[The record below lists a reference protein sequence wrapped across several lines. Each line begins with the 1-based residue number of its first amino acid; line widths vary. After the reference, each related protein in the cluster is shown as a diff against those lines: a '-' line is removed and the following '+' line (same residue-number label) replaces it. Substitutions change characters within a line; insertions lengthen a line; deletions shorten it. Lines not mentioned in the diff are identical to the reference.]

1 MTPVLFSPEGD
12 MPQLADGGETVS
24 LTWPDGRQQMVT
36 AAVRMATRSRVHQEG
51 GQASTAQTA
60 WHLPANLAAPPTI
73 GLLMTDSTGE
83 QWFATAVTLA
93 ATASR
98 WVIAARQVTIPGG
111 LADRVHLQTALVS
124 KDDHGGQLIQW
135 RTVATHWPAR
145 VQPLATSLRTADGT
159 ASPDRFRVL
168 LVPSPRL
175 SAVLHQRPLR
185 VLQPHPSRRLQVCS
199 IEQADNPAE
208 LWVLLA
214 DAA

>member
-1 MTPVLFSPEGD
+1 MTPALFSPQGD
-12 MPQLADGGETVS
+12 LPQLADGGETVS
-24 LTWPDGRQQMVT
+24 LTWPDGRQQSIT
-36 AAVRMATRSRVHQEG
+36 AAVRAATRSRLHKEG
-51 GQASTAQTA
+51 SEVSTAQTA
-60 WHLPANLAAPPTI
+60 WHLPASLIAPPAI
-73 GLLMTDSTGE
+73 GMLITDAAGE

-98 WVIAARQVTIPGG
+98 WVVTARQVTIPGG

-145 VQPLATSLRTADGT
+145 VQPLATSLRAADGT
-159 ASPDRFRVL
+159 ASREQFRVL

-175 SAVLHQRPLR
+175 SAVLSHRPLR
-185 VLQPHPSRRLQVCS
+185 VLQPHPSRRLQVCT